1 MTQTEKRQDE
11 PARNPHANTARF
23 CQQGFLQRDALVS
36 LSAETTHHA
45 RNVLRLQAGEQ
56 VRLFNKECGEWLA
69 ELGDFRG
76 KEGSARCLRCLREA
90 QECDAEQSGP
100 TLYFSPIRAHRLVW
114 LLSGAVELG
123 VTRLVPFRSRYTNAH
138 FSHARAART
147 IQSAVEQSE
156 RLTCPVLEAEQSL
169 SAVLAAHQSCDDGE
183 RLLFCTERGEASSLK
198 DSLEDCLKDSLE
210 DSLKNPLKDSLEDHA
225 ETRRVAI
232 LVGPEGG
239 FSDEEQTMLRAC
251 RSVVP
256 VSLGER
262 VLRCETAVVAVLACW
277 QALQGHWG
285 QRQ

>member
-1 MTQTEKRQDE
+1 MTQPEMTQPTKPQTEKRQDE

-69 ELGDFRG
+69 EIVDWQKS

-90 QECDAEQSGP
+90 QECDAEQQGP
-100 TLYFSPIRAHRLVW
+100 TLYFSPISSHRLVW

-123 VTRLVPFRSRYTNAH
+123 VSRLVPFRSRYTNAH

-169 SAVLAAHQSCDDGE
+169 SAVLAARQSCDNGE
-183 RLLFCTERGEASSLK
+183 RLLFCAERGEAA
-198 DSLEDCLKDSLE
+198 CLHDALG
-210 DSLKNPLKDSLEDHA
+210 DALKNPLEEHA
-225 ETRRVAI
+225 ETKRVAM

-239 FSDEEQTMLRAC
+239 FSDEEQTMLRAY

-277 QALQGHWG
+277 QAFQGQWKP
-285 QRQ
+285 RQ